1 MILNIEIYAQEENS
15 SPDVEFLKITIEPA
29 NILVGDSIEVF
40 ATVINNSDT
49 PITFQGGCDSPIWLE
64 FLSDNVEQ
72 VFIPGCQAPG
82 TFQLESGQQQKVMGP
97 GSGILYKAVSAGT
110 LEAKVTFAYGI
121 GKNVGSTNTI
131 SETII
136 LEINSEKESLIPEI
150 LLKTNGEKREIP
162 PRKQVSSGTN
172 PQDVICSEGL
182 KLIFKLSNNS
192 PACVKPSTADKLIQ
206 RGWAIS

>member
-82 TFQLESGQQQKVMGP
+82 IFQLESGQQQKVMGP

-192 PACVKPSTADKLIQ
+192 PACVNPDTKLKLIQ

>member
-82 TFQLESGQQQKVMGP
+82 TFQLESGLQQKVMGP

-162 PRKQVSSGTN
+162 PRKQVSSGTT

-192 PACVKPSTADKLIQ
+192 PACVTPDTKLKLIQ